1 MRLLITGAGGY
12 IGSVLTEMALKD
24 GHEVVAFDRF
34 FFGECAIEP
43 LVASGRL
50 KVLRKDI
57 RDAVPSDFAGIDAVM
72 DLAALSNDPSGDL
85 NPALTTSINM
95 QGRGHVAR
103 TAKAAGVRRYMLAS
117 SCSVYGLGEGTALDE
132 DAPLNPLTEYARS
145 SLGAERATFA
155 LADDRFSVT
164 ALRNATVFGLSPRM
178 RFDLVVNI
186 MTKNATETG
195 KLTVTGG
202 GEQWRPLVHVR
213 DVAQAFL
220 TISGAP
226 VEKVNG
232 QAFNI
237 GRANYRVR
245 EIAEEVRSN
254 LPVPV
259 EIVVTPDA
267 ADKRSYNV
275 SFGRAKRVLG
285 FEASRD
291 IGFAVREIYDAIAK
305 GRVDLGLKT
314 VTVQWYRHLLE
325 AEQLVDSLR
334 INGRML

>member
-1 MRLLITGAGGY
+1 
-12 IGSVLTEMALKD
+12 
-24 GHEVVAFDRF
+24 
-34 FFGECAIEP
+34 
-43 LVASGRL
+43 
-50 KVLRKDI
+50 
-57 RDAVPSDFAGIDAVM
+57 M

-85 NPALTTSINM
+85 NPELTTSINM

-186 MTKNATETG
+186 MTKNATEIG

-220 TISGAP
+220 TILGAP

-245 EIAEEVRSN
+245 EIAEEVRAN

-275 SFGRAKRVLG
+275 SFERAKRVLG

-291 IGFAVREIYDAIAK
+291 IGFAVREIYDAIVNGK
-305 GRVDLGLKT
+305 VDIGLKT

-334 INGRML
+334 INGRIL